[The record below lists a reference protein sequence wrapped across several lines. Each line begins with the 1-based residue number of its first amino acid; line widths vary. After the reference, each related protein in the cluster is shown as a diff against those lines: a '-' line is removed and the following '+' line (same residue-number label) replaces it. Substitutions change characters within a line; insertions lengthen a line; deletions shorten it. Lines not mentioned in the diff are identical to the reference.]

1 MMCTMALSSPLQLSL
16 AQVQGCRTLTTAT
29 VVHSGAK
36 LFVRAPMVMMAS
48 SSSSPSS
55 SSAEEKRP
63 VAQTEPPR
71 LDDFS
76 QSRLSRSMRDR
87 TILQKAESALFE
99 KCMALEGEKA
109 YECWEALFD
118 YEQIKEEYETECD
131 VAPSENRAEA
141 CRPLERFENMVRQS
155 GGANSLIDNVRMSAK
170 VAKRNAAAAEKA
182 KRDAS
187 NETRTHHH
195 HETRTPEQIHAE
207 EHERHEDGG
216 IPKTLEELDHEKD
229 GLMPESDYTRILR
242 RRGKKS
248 TAWFTQ
254 PPEHETD

>member
-1 MMCTMALSSPLQLSL
+1 MMCSMALSSPVQVSL
-16 AQVQGCRTLTTAT
+16 AQVQVCRTRTTAR

-36 LFVRAPMVMMAS
+36 LRVRAPMLVMAS
-48 SSSSPSS
+48 SLSQ
-55 SSAEEKRP
+55 SSAEEEGP
-63 VAQTEPPR
+63 GAQTEPPR

-87 TILQKAESALFE
+87 TILQKAESALYD

-118 YEQIKEEYETECD
+118 YEHIKEEYETECD

-182 KRDAS
+182 KSDAP
-187 NETRTHHH
+187 NETSTHHH
-195 HETRTPEQIHAE
+195 HHDTRTPEQINAE

-216 IPKTLEELDHEKD
+216 IPKTLEEMDHEKD